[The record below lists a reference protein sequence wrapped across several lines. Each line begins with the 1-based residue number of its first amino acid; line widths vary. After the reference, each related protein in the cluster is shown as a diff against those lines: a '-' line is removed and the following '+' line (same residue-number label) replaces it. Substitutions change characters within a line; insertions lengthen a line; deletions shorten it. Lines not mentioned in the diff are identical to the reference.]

1 MAAPFLRIGVTSV
14 EPTGLAMSEYRKRHH
29 SLELRGSDWR
39 VFYVLCAL
47 GVAATGAVAVV
58 ATSAVAVAVLALH

>member
-1 MAAPFLRIGVTSV
+1 
-14 EPTGLAMSEYRKRHH
+14 MSEYRKRHH
-29 SLELRGSDWR
+29 SLELRSDWR

-58 ATSAVAVAVLALH
+58 ATSGVAVAVLALH